1 MNSTYIYKSQ
11 NANPGYS
18 IENSYY
24 SLEIPSANYIETEFN
39 TIKSAGNILLEK
51 FIFNQTFSLSNS
63 SAYTRWNEH
72 SFFKENT
79 FKIAPDQLIFVI
91 TFLKKGSIFY
101 YEQLIDSSAI
111 DNYKED
117 RRFEVVYQLLSIIH
131 SKRISISVALAE
143 GHGVNS
149 ITSLYPSAGWY
160 ERETWDMFGV
170 FFYNHPDLRRRL
182 TDYGFK
188 GHPLRKDFPVTG
200 FVEVRYNPTVK
211 AVIYEKVS
219 LAQSFREVKVANFS
233 LIYTHFLVLFV

>member
-1 MNSTYIYKSQ
+1 MSSLYTYESKYAK
-11 NANPGYS
+11 PGYS
-18 IENSYY
+18 IGSLYY
-24 SLEIPSANYIETEFN
+24 PVGIQGSNHIEAEFN
-39 TIKSAGNILLEK
+39 LLKAAGNTIVEK
-51 FIFNQTFSLSNS
+51 FIFNQTFSITS
-63 SAYTRWNEH
+63 SSTYTGWNEH
-72 SFFKENT
+72 SFFKERT
-79 FKIAPDQLIFVI
+79 LKIAPDQLIFVM
-91 TFLKKGSIFY
+91 TFLKKASMFY

-117 RRFEVVYQLLSIIH
+117 RRFEVVYQLLSITH

-233 LIYTHFLVLFV
+233 